1 MAART
6 SSVNPNDVSGT
17 TVEMIREM
25 VRRAETKLSSL
36 DSRKKQICRRIQALH
51 HLSRTVAAGNTAP
64 LVDDSA
70 FEANPPAEE
79 QALSK
84 CENRSSTG
92 ENALRESGSSALRRA
107 CRIALMECDQAEC
120 GTQIQQRIAR
130 RGSISF
136 KDRRDSLQEVI
147 TELNRMAADGEA
159 VTFGIHDAQQWQLNR
174 SRNQG
179 KASPG
184 GDTPD

>member
-6 SSVNPNDVSGT
+6 SSVNPDDVSGA

-25 VRRAETKLSSL
+25 VRRAEAKLSSL
-36 DSRKKQICRRIQALH
+36 HSRKTQLCRRIQALH

-84 CENRSSTG
+84 YEKRNSTG
-92 ENALRESGSSALRRA
+92 ENALHESASNTLRRA

-120 GTQIQQRIAR
+120 CTQILQRIAR

-136 KDRRDSLQEVI
+136 KDHRDSLQEVI
-147 TELNRMAADGEA
+147 AELNRMVVHGEA
-159 VTFGIHDAQQWQLNR
+159 IAFGAGEAQQWQLNR
-174 SRNQG
+174 SKNQRE
-179 KASPG
+179 
-184 GDTPD
+184 PDSTETR